1 MIRYVTDHSRG
12 HANISEIEQ
21 DDAQPAGTWRSH
33 IVAISGTGP
42 LSVNKS
48 NHRRTSSTNG
58 PNGRAVVNDSA
69 FKSSVARE
77 NFKPQNIVATPS
89 DKPRFAVH

>member
-33 IVAISGTGP
+33 IVTISGTGP
-42 LSVNKS
+42 LSVKQEQPQANVECQ
-48 NHRRTSSTNG
+48 RAQW
-58 PNGRAVVNDSA
+58 PGRG
-69 FKSSVARE
+69 
-77 NFKPQNIVATPS
+77 Q
-89 DKPRFAVH
+89 